1 MFKTLSLTRGR
12 ECCETAELLGRGSG
26 RWRSRKRRGP
36 GGGRGSPGQR
46 PRCVSLR
53 SRWFRSGKESG
64 LDSKGSTDRTERP
77 LRNGDNSHTVSLVT
91 DQRATHTQDSCGS
104 KQKQTVHL
112 RGVQCPTDIFP
123 EDVSGQRVRGKMLDI
138 TNHQGFANPDHGE
151 VSPRTCQNGC
161 RQSADQQPEP
171 VRTGTKGTLR
181 TAAGTAR
188 RCGRRGRQAG
198 GPSEGDAG
206 TAGRPPGPPRG
217 VCLKTPKARL
227 RGDVRAPPCAAAAF
241 QTPGCPP
248 TGGWARDAA
257 APTAGFHSA
266 VCRVDRPSG
275 HRAK

>member
-1 MFKTLSLTRGR
+1 MA
-12 ECCETAELLGRGSG
+12 EEETARAGGRQGEPRAAFPLRLAALAMVPIRKRIGSG
-26 RWRSRKRRGP
+26 QQREHGQDRKAPTEWGQFSHRFP
-36 GGGRGSPGQR
+36 GDGSA
-46 PRCVSLR
+46 CNTHA
-53 SRWFRSGKESG
+53 G
-64 LDSKGSTDRTERP
+64 LVRLEAKTNRQA
-77 LRNGDNSHTVSLVT
+77 V
-91 DQRATHTQDSCGS
+91 Q
-104 KQKQTVHL
+104 L

-123 EDVSGQRVRGKMLDI
+123 EDVSGQRVRGKMLNI

-257 APTAGFHSA
+257 APTAGFRSA